1 VSVTDGHD
9 DFRISSFSGGG
20 NCVAVA
26 IGAKVLVRRSDP
38 PDGAALEFTRDEWDA
53 FVKGVKN
60 GEFDP
65 AS

>member
-1 VSVTDGHD
+1 MRDTKDPE
-9 DFRISSFSGGG
+9 
-20 NCVAVA
+20 
-26 IGAKVLVRRSDP
+26 RR
-38 PDGAALEFTRDEWDA
+38 AALTFTREEWDA